1 MLISVV
7 SALIRSRCHRTVFGL
22 MALVAIMIPVSA
34 QPTQQLRQ
42 KVYFVPLGKFQSVDV
57 KHLMI
62 YYQNKF
68 GLAIETL
75 EKLEP
80 EDKAL
85 DQDRKQYIAEELIA
99 LMQRGYPKLAND
111 PSVVLIGIIEK
122 DMYIRQYDWRFSFGF
137 RQSGRFAVVSAARM
151 DPVNLGQPSNINL
164 LHERLRKMITKNLG
178 ILYYRLPQNNNPN
191 NVLYG
196 RILGIDEL
204 DAAGE
209 DF

>member
-1 MLISVV
+1 VLTIPSG
-7 SALIRSRCHRTVFGL
+7 SRCRHIVF
-22 MALVAIMIPVSA
+22 ALATLVIMVPMLGQSA
-34 QPTQQLRQ
+34 QQPKR
-42 KVYFVPLGKFQSVDV
+42 KVHFVPLGKFQSVDV

-85 DQDRKQYIAEELIA
+85 DQNRKQYIAEELIA
-99 LMQRGYPKLAND
+99 LMQRGHSKLAND
-111 PSVVLIGIIEK
+111 PSSILIGIIEK
-122 DMYIRQYDWRFSFGF
+122 DMYIRQYNWRFSFGF
-137 RQSGRFAVVSAARM
+137 RQNGRFAVVSAARM

-178 ILYYRLPQNNNPN
+178 ILYYRLPQNNNPDS
-191 NVLYG
+191 VLYG